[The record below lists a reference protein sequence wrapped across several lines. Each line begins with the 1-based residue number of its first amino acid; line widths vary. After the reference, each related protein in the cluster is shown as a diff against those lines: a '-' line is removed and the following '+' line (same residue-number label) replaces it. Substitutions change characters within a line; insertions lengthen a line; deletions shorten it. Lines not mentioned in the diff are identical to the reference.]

1 MAHILRDIFTRDRRR
16 HPRRQA
22 TNSGGFFGSMQHRL
36 TDPEANQQFQ
46 KQAGMIAT
54 SLLLLMMLVFLFIGI
69 WLHPQSIDFATLFQN
84 IQKTRSMT
92 GTLFVLLKWLLGFAY
107 AGLPLLAV
115 FVVFVIGARFVN
127 DVFDLKS
134 FWLGL
139 HHMASAMFGISYPQ
153 MVVDEGQI
161 KVKEGKV
168 NLLHA
173 LGGPG
178 YALIQPGNLVQ
189 FRHLRQLTNA
199 STAKSYFL
207 AHFETVELPISL
219 EDQVGH
225 SESEVYETRD
235 GILVRFKNI
244 RYGYRILPAE
254 EEFHRSPKQPYSYAD
269 QALEAFLFDRSVGA
283 EGLRDWQ
290 TNIRMSFDGPIRE
303 FVSEHSLDFLMA
315 PGIDEMEVRRM
326 IRERVLTAQP
336 LRRVGAEMLWI
347 DIGEIEL
354 FQFENEITGQRLERW
369 AADWKGDA
377 RVTQAYGEATRR
389 VFLEIGRA
397 EAQAEAI
404 KSIVASLEGVDWKGD
419 EVTKLRRILL
429 SQTSQF
435 LETLLEDQPSKLDC
449 RSQTPPFDGSGEKP

>member
-1 MAHILRDIFTRDRRR
+1 MTRNSRKFSSRSRLNTTQRQPARRD
-16 HPRRQA
+16 
-22 TNSGGFFGSMQHRL
+22 GFFVASQRRL

-46 KQAGMIAT
+46 KKTGMAAV
-54 SLLLLMMLVFLFIGI
+54 LVLLLMMLVFLFIGI
-69 WLHPQSIDFATLFQN
+69 WLNPQSIDFVKLFQD
-84 IQKTRSMT
+84 IQKTRSVL
-92 GTLFVLLKWLLGFAY
+92 GTLFVLLKWFLGFAY

-115 FVVFVIGARFVN
+115 LVVFVIGARFVN
-127 DVFDLKS
+127 DVFDLHS

-139 HHMASAMFGISYPQ
+139 RHMVSAMFGLSYPQ

-161 KVKEGKV
+161 KVQDGKV

-178 YALIQPGNLVQ
+178 YVLIQPGNLVQ

-199 STAKSYFL
+199 STARSYFL
-207 AHFETVELPISL
+207 GHFETVELPISL
-219 EDQVGH
+219 EDQVGY
-225 SESEVYETRD
+225 SASEVYETQD

-254 EEFHRSPKQPYSYAD
+254 ENFRRSPSQPYSYAE

-290 TNIRMSFDGPIRE
+290 TNIRMSFDGPIRQ

-419 EVTKLRRILL
+419 EVNKLRRILL

-435 LETLLEDQPSKLDC
+435 LETLLEDQPSKMDC
-449 RSQTPPFDGSGEKP
+449 KTQTPPIDGSGEKP